1 MSRTSNACRLLTL
14 VALVALV
21 AFLGTNEAAAEP
33 IVVTATPVQLDRDDP
48 TVTRLGPLRFVGGFA
63 LNARD
68 QRFGGLSG
76 LVVEGD
82 KLTAVTDRGFW
93 FRARLQLN
101 DDGNFTGLDDSELA
115 PILSSKGEPLKI
127 ERGEHDAEALEKWN
141 SAYAVAFERFHRIGL
156 YDPAAGDQG
165 RPDYVRDIPGLARS
179 PANGGIEALAG
190 LEDGRL
196 LALTEDYAPDGNL
209 VGWLIDG
216 DRRDPLTYPKT
227 NWKPTDAAFHPKI
240 GLLVL
245 ERRLSALIGFSA
257 RIRLIDP
264 ATVVPGGEIAGDI
277 VARFAGSII
286 SDNFEGLAVS
296 EGRNGR
302 PLVWVVSDDNFS
314 FFQQTLLLA
323 FVWDPA

>member
-1 MSRTSNACRLLTL
+1 MNRTFNSRGLL
-14 VALVALV
+14 ALVALL
-21 AFLGTNEAAAEP
+21 AFAGTDEGAAEP
-33 IVVTATPVQLDRDDP
+33 IVVAATPVQLDREDP
-48 TVTRLGPLRFVGGFA
+48 TVVRLGPLKFIGGFA
-63 LNARD
+63 LDSRD

-76 LVVEGD
+76 LVVEGNN
-82 KLTAVTDRGFW
+82 LTAVTDRGFW
-93 FRARLQLN
+93 FRARLRLS
-101 DDGNFTGLDDSELA
+101 DDGNFTGLDDDELA

-141 SAYAVAFERFHRIGL
+141 NLYAIAFERFHRIGL

-165 RPDYVRDIPGLARS
+165 RPDYIRDIPGLAKS
-179 PANGGIEALAG
+179 PANGGIETLAG

-216 DRRDPLTYPKT
+216 DRRDPVTYPKT

-257 RIRLIDP
+257 RIRHIDP
-264 ATVVPGGEIAGDI
+264 ATVVPGGTLAGDVI
-277 VARFAGSII
+277 ARFAGSIV
-286 SDNFEGLAVS
+286 SDNFEGIAVS
-296 EGRNGR
+296 EGPNGHL
-302 PLVWVVSDDNFS
+302 LVWVVSDDNFS
-314 FFQQTLLLA
+314 FLQQTLLLG
-323 FVWDPA
+323 FVWDPD